1 MLKLELLGARVNEA
15 GELCLKIRPLPLAR
29 RWCLEKKERRYEVE
43 IKESRKKRS
52 LDANAYFWVL

>member
-1 MLKLELLGARVNEA
+1 MLRLDLLGARVNEA

-43 IKESRKKRS
+43 IKESRKKR
-52 LDANAYFWVL
+52 